1 MSLLKSLANSLEE
14 EKKVEE
20 RKERQL
26 ATNPFQFH
34 LHLIFLL

>member
-14 EKKVEE
+14 EKEVEE

-26 ATNPFQFH
+26 ATNPAFGF
-34 LHLIFLL
+34 IYF